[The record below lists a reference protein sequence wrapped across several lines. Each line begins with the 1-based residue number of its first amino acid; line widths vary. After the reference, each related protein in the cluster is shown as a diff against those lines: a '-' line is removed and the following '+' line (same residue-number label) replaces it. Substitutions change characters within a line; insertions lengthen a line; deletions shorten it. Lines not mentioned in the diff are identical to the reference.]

1 MSKMNYKKCERLVE
15 AIVAAYKA
23 RTLPASTADHEQL
36 KVWST
41 DPDTVLQIRH
51 AQIQNDIVAQI
62 IGKIKLHKHIE
73 HADPL
78 LVVNTL
84 KGLYLLNGNHTVRAL
99 EQVIRYNF
107 IPGLKE
113 VPILIV
119 PDDML
124 PSDPDELKN
133 TLRLIGVIMNR
144 QTKIVTAMKKADLR
158 NAMLDDRTDGIDIED
173 IEYQRVQAKAFDYD
187 LFVVRDTVAKLNLE
201 ILTAGKN
208 KKFHF
213 KELTPGELG
222 KLKVSRSTE
231 TNFVQIAGVTK
242 DKIFGSFAGIMQA
255 LVEHETCDNVHVI
268 FHFKNYDDIRTL
280 KIPTQEKIE
289 KFKKFVTVPVT
300 YEFVD
305 KEQFIKNNGIDVTM
319 FAARG

>member
-1 MSKMNYKKCERLVE
+1 M
-15 AIVAAYKA
+15 AA
-23 RTLPASTADHEQL
+23 RPLGRD
-36 KVWST
+36 
-41 DPDTVLQIRH
+41 LQGRH
-51 AQIQNDIVAQI
+51 LD
-62 IGKIKLHKHIE
+62 LHYDAGVGHDL
-73 HADPL
+73 HS
-78 LVVNTL
+78 
-84 KGLYLLNGNHTVRAL
+84 GYLLSARYVLGGGCASHVADRANL
-99 EQVIRYNF
+99 CRWFPHQKR
-107 IPGLKE
+107 
-113 VPILIV
+113 
-119 PDDML
+119 
-124 PSDPDELKN
+124 
-133 TLRLIGVIMNR
+133 LRHRHFRL
-144 QTKIVTAMKKADLR
+144 KADLR

-201 ILTAGKN
+201 ILTVGKN

-213 KELTPGELG
+213 KELTPGDLG

-305 KEQFIKNNGIDVTM
+305 KEQFVTNNGIDVTM